1 MTNISVLGAS
11 GKVGQFIVAEINSTE
26 NLYLDEAINSG
37 TMVGLQDAR
46 LANVDVL
53 IDFSTPAATMALLDR
68 LERNPLTLV
77 IGTTGFS
84 EEQTNRLRAEAK
96 KRAILVGANF
106 TKGFETFAA
115 TALNLVNVFP
125 DATVTVGEIYNAKKK
140 PAASGT
146 TQRLVKELGA
156 EGAGAVQTDIE
167 RIGDVAGVNTVSFD
181 YGVAKLSLSLNVDS
195 RAAYASGAIEA
206 AQWLSQKPK
215 GFYEPKDMLRPN
227 P

>member
-1 MTNISVLGAS
+1 MLGAS

-156 EGAGAVQTDIE
+156 AGAGAVQTDIE

-215 GFYEPKDMLRPN
+215 GFYEPKDMLLPN